1 MSAKLRNSSQIY
13 PFFLAFLKSNL
24 CLLPIYFY
32 IFATQKPILAVKR
45 FQQIGTKLGL
55 YNFSLSSFFLRW
67 WDFEF
72 QERELIFF
80 KPNLKPNLT
89 KLMCSSCCPIEISL

>member
-1 MSAKLRNSSQIY
+1 MSPKLRNSSQIY

-24 CLLPIYFY
+24 CLLPIYFN

-80 KPNLKPNLT
+80 KPNLKLNLT